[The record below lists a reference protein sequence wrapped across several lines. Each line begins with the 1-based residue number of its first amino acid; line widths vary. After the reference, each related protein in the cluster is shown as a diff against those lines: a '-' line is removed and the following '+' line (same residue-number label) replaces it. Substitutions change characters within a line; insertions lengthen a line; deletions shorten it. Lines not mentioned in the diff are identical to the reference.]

1 MNYVREINAFA
12 DWLETNPLDAP
23 AQALWYSLMAINNK
37 CGWKE
42 WFTVANLTLQA
53 KVRVSKN
60 TILKHRSTLVDKGL
74 IEYENQGR
82 EVGKYRMVS
91 LINNRSVN
99 NTPEH
104 EPIWEPEY
112 EPIWEPECEPIESI
126 SGGNPPIRTPKR
138 ELTGNIRAIFT
149 PNLEPVCEP
158 NPAPLNKLNKNKLNQ
173 KDIYTI
179 FRHWN
184 DQKIITHR
192 NLTEATKGHIRA
204 MLAIGYTVEEIIAA
218 IDNYAEVLN
227 DQQYYW
233 THRWGLDEFL
243 LRGVD
248 KFKSASHP
256 RTNFLKDKTKT
267 PQQAQGG
274 VDKYASY
281 VNRIVPYDEL

>member
-1 MNYVREINAFA
+1 MNYVREINAFV

-23 AQALWYSLMAINNK
+23 TQALWYSLMAINNK

-60 TILKHRSTLVDKGL
+60 TILKHRSTLVEKGL
-74 IEYENQGR
+74 IQYENQGR
-82 EVGKYRMVS
+82 EVGRYRMVS

-99 NTPEH
+99 NTPE
-104 EPIWEPEY
+104 Y
-112 EPIWEPECEPIESI
+112 EPICEPEHEPIEST
-126 SGGNPPIRTPKR
+126 SVNNPPIRTPKQ
-138 ELTGNIRAIFT
+138 EPTDSISAKIALD
-149 PNLEPVCEP
+149 LEPFCDP
-158 NPAPLNKLNKNKLNQ
+158 NSAPLYKQNKNKLNQ

-179 FRHWN
+179 FKHWN

-192 NLTEATKGHIRA
+192 NLTESTKRHIRN
-204 MLAIGYTVEEIIAA
+204 MLADGYTVEEIMAA

-233 THRWGLDEFL
+233 TYRWGLDEFL

-256 RTNFLKDKTKT
+256 RTNFLKDKAKT

-274 VDKYASY
+274 VDKYANY
-281 VNRIVPYDEL
+281 VNRNVSYDDI